1 MLNHIMELAEH
12 EVPINLKSLKN
23 SFNVLV
29 TYSTLY
35 HDSIFCEE
43 LDLNVGWIKGI
54 IKDRSVRVIFSRIP
68 KARNREDIEDND
80 TVVIVKIVDMT
91 NKKDLYITNSN

>member
-12 EVPINLKSLKN
+12 EVPTNLKSLKN
-23 SFNVLV
+23 SFDVLV

-35 HDSIFCEE
+35 HESIFCEE
-43 LDLNVGWIKGI
+43 LDLNVGWVKGI

-68 KARNREDIEDND
+68 KARNREDIENSDN
-80 TVVIVKIVDMT
+80 VIVVKIVDMT
-91 NKKDLYITNSN
+91 NKKDLYIANPN

>member
-23 SFNVLV
+23 SFDVLV

-35 HDSIFCEE
+35 HDSIYCEE
-43 LDLNVGWIKGI
+43 LNLNVGWIKGR

-68 KARNREDIEDND
+68 EARDQEDIKNSDNI
-80 TVVIVKIVDMT
+80 VIVKIVDIT
-91 NKKDLYITNSN
+91 NKKDLYIANSN

>member
-12 EVPINLKSLKN
+12 EVPTNLKSLKN
-23 SFNVLV
+23 SFDVLV

-43 LDLNVGWIKGI
+43 LDLNVGWIKGM

-68 KARNREDIEDND
+68 KAKNREDIENSDN
-80 TVVIVKIVDMT
+80 VIVVKIVDMT
-91 NKKDLYITNSN
+91 NKKDLYIANSN

>member
-12 EVPINLKSLKN
+12 EVPTNLKSLKN
-23 SFNVLV
+23 SFDVLV

-35 HDSIFCEE
+35 HDSIYCEE
-43 LDLNVGWIKGI
+43 LNLNVGWIKGR

-68 KARNREDIEDND
+68 EARDQEDIKNSDNI
-80 TVVIVKIVDMT
+80 VIVKIVDMT
-91 NKKDLYITNSN
+91 NKKDLYIANTN

>member
-23 SFNVLV
+23 SFDVLV

-43 LDLNVGWIKGI
+43 LNLNVGWIKGR

-68 KARNREDIEDND
+68 EAKNREDIENSDNI
-80 TVVIVKIVDMT
+80 VIVKIVDMT
-91 NKKDLYITNSN
+91 NKKDLYIANLN

>member
-1 MLNHIMELAEH
+1 MLNHIIELAEH

-23 SFNVLV
+23 SFDVLV

-35 HDSIFCEE
+35 HDSIYCEE
-43 LDLNVGWIKGI
+43 LNLNVGWIKGR

-68 KARNREDIEDND
+68 EARNREDIENNDNI
-80 TVVIVKIVDMT
+80 VIVKIVDMT
-91 NKKDLYITNSN
+91 NKKDLYIANSN

>member
-1 MLNHIMELAEH
+1 MLNHIMKLAEH

-23 SFNVLV
+23 SFNVLI

-35 HDSIFCEE
+35 HDSIYCEE
-43 LDLNVGWIKGI
+43 LNLNVGWIKGR

-68 KARNREDIEDND
+68 EARNREDIEDND

-91 NKKDLYITNSN
+91 NKKDLYIANSN

>member
-12 EVPINLKSLKN
+12 EVPTNLKSLKN
-23 SFNVLV
+23 SFDVLI

-43 LDLNVGWIKGI
+43 LNLNVGWIKGI

-68 KARNREDIEDND
+68 EARNREDIEDND

-91 NKKDLYITNSN
+91 NKKDLYIANSN

>member
-23 SFNVLV
+23 SFDVLM

-35 HDSIFCEE
+35 HDSIYYEE
-43 LDLNVGWIKGI
+43 LNLNVGWIKGI
-54 IKDRSVRVIFSRIP
+54 IKDRLVRVIFSRIP
-68 KARNREDIEDND
+68 KAKNREDIENSDNI
-80 TVVIVKIVDMT
+80 VIVKIVDMT
-91 NKKDLYITNSN
+91 NKKDLYIANSN

>member
-1 MLNHIMELAEH
+1 MLNHIIELAEH

-23 SFNVLV
+23 SFDVLV

-68 KARNREDIEDND
+68 KARNREDIENSDN
-80 TVVIVKIVDMT
+80 VIVVKIVDMT
-91 NKKDLYITNSN
+91 NKKVLYITNSN

>member
-1 MLNHIMELAEH
+1 MLNHIIELAEH
-12 EVPINLKSLKN
+12 EVPTNLKSLKN

-35 HDSIFCEE
+35 HDSIYCEE
-43 LDLNVGWIKGI
+43 LSLNVGWIKGR

-68 KARNREDIEDND
+68 EAKYQEDIKNSDNI
-80 TVVIVKIVDMT
+80 VIVKIVDMT
-91 NKKDLYITNSN
+91 NKKDLYIANSN

>member
-12 EVPINLKSLKN
+12 EVPTNLKSLKN

-43 LDLNVGWIKGI
+43 LNLNVGWIKGI

-68 KARNREDIEDND
+68 EARNREDIEDND

-91 NKKDLYITNSN
+91 NKKDLYIANSN

>member
-1 MLNHIMELAEH
+1 MLNRIMELAEH
-12 EVPINLKSLKN
+12 EVPTNLKSLKN
-23 SFNVLV
+23 SFDVLV

-43 LDLNVGWIKGI
+43 LNLNVGWIKGI

-68 KARNREDIEDND
+68 KARNREDIENSDNI
-80 TVVIVKIVDMT
+80 VIVKIVDMT
-91 NKKDLYITNSN
+91 NKKDLYIANSN

>member
-1 MLNHIMELAEH
+1 MLNHMMELAEH

-23 SFNVLV
+23 SFDVLI

-43 LDLNVGWIKGI
+43 LNLNVGWIKGI

-68 KARNREDIEDND
+68 EARNREDIEDND
-80 TVVIVKIVDMT
+80 TVVIVKIVDMIS
-91 NKKDLYITNSN
+91 KKDLYIANSN

>member
-1 MLNHIMELAEH
+1 MLNHIIELAEH
-12 EVPINLKSLKN
+12 EVPTNLKSLKN
-23 SFNVLV
+23 SFNVLI

-43 LDLNVGWIKGI
+43 LNLNVGWIKGI

-68 KARNREDIEDND
+68 KARNREDIENSDN
-80 TVVIVKIVDMT
+80 VIVVKIVDMT
-91 NKKDLYITNSN
+91 NKKDLYIANSN

>member
-12 EVPINLKSLKN
+12 EVPTNLKSLKN

-43 LDLNVGWIKGI
+43 LNLNVGWIKGI
-54 IKDRSVRVIFSRIP
+54 IKDRSVRVTFSRIP
-68 KARNREDIEDND
+68 EARNREDIEDND

-91 NKKDLYITNSN
+91 NKKDLYIANSN

>member
-12 EVPINLKSLKN
+12 EVPTNLKSLKN
-23 SFNVLV
+23 SFDVLV

-35 HDSIFCEE
+35 HDSIYCEE
-43 LDLNVGWIKGI
+43 LNLNVGWIKGI

-68 KARNREDIEDND
+68 KARNREDIENSDN
-80 TVVIVKIVDMT
+80 VVIVKIVDMT
-91 NKKDLYITNSN
+91 NKKDLYIANSN

>member
-1 MLNHIMELAEH
+1 MLNHIIELAEH
-12 EVPINLKSLKN
+12 EVPTNLKSLKN

-43 LDLNVGWIKGI
+43 LNLNVGWIKGI
-54 IKDRSVRVIFSRIP
+54 IKDRSVRIIFSRIP
-68 KARNREDIEDND
+68 EARNREDIEDND

-91 NKKDLYITNSN
+91 NKKDLYIANSN

>member
-1 MLNHIMELAEH
+1 MLNHIIELAEH

-23 SFNVLV
+23 SFDVLV

-35 HDSIFCEE
+35 HDSIYCEE
-43 LDLNVGWIKGI
+43 LNLNVGWIKGR
-54 IKDRSVRVIFSRIP
+54 IKDRSVRIIFSRIP
-68 KARNREDIEDND
+68 EARNREDIEDND

-91 NKKDLYITNSN
+91 NKKDLYIANSN

>member
-1 MLNHIMELAEH
+1 MLNHMMELAEH
-12 EVPINLKSLKN
+12 EVPTNLKSLKN

-35 HDSIFCEE
+35 HDSIYCEE

-68 KARNREDIEDND
+68 KARNREDIENSDNI
-80 TVVIVKIVDMT
+80 VIVKIVDMT
-91 NKKDLYITNSN
+91 NKKDLYIANLN

>member
-12 EVPINLKSLKN
+12 EVPTNLKSLKN
-23 SFNVLV
+23 SFDVLV

-43 LDLNVGWIKGI
+43 LSLNVGWIKGI

-68 KARNREDIEDND
+68 EARNREDIENSDNI
-80 TVVIVKIVDMT
+80 VIVKIVDMT
-91 NKKDLYITNSN
+91 NKKDLYIANSN

>member
-1 MLNHIMELAEH
+1 MLNHIIELAKH

-23 SFNVLV
+23 SFDVLV

-43 LDLNVGWIKGI
+43 LDLNVGWVKGI
-54 IKDRSVRVIFSRIP
+54 IKDRSVRIIFSRIP
-68 KARNREDIEDND
+68 EARNREDIEDND

-91 NKKDLYITNSN
+91 NKKDLYIANSN

>member
-1 MLNHIMELAEH
+1 MLNHIIELAEH
-12 EVPINLKSLKN
+12 EVPTNLKSLKN

-68 KARNREDIEDND
+68 EARNREDIEDND

-91 NKKDLYITNSN
+91 NKKDLYIANSN

>member
-23 SFNVLV
+23 SFDVLV

-35 HDSIFCEE
+35 HDSIYCEE
-43 LDLNVGWIKGI
+43 LNLNVGWIKGR

-68 KARNREDIEDND
+68 KARNREDIENSDNI
-80 TVVIVKIVDMT
+80 VIVKIVDMT
-91 NKKDLYITNSN
+91 NKKDLYIANSN

>member
-1 MLNHIMELAEH
+1 MLNRIMKLAEH
-12 EVPINLKSLKN
+12 KVPTNLKSLKN
-23 SFNVLV
+23 SFDVLV

-43 LDLNVGWIKGI
+43 LNLNVGWIKGI

-68 KARNREDIEDND
+68 KAKNREDIENSDN
-80 TVVIVKIVDMT
+80 VIVVKIVDMT
-91 NKKDLYITNSN
+91 NKKDLYIANSN

>member
-12 EVPINLKSLKN
+12 EVPTNLKSLKN

-43 LDLNVGWIKGI
+43 LDLNVGWIKGR
-54 IKDRSVRVIFSRIP
+54 IKDRSVRIIFSRIP
-68 KARNREDIEDND
+68 KARNREDIENSDN
-80 TVVIVKIVDMT
+80 VIIVKITDMT
-91 NKKDLYITNSN
+91 NKKDLYIANSN

>member
-12 EVPINLKSLKN
+12 EVPTNLKSLKN
-23 SFNVLV
+23 SFDVLV

-35 HDSIFCEE
+35 HESIFCEE

-54 IKDRSVRVIFSRIP
+54 IKDRTVRVIFSRIP
-68 KARNREDIEDND
+68 KARNREDIENSDNI
-80 TVVIVKIVDMT
+80 VIVKIVDMT
-91 NKKDLYITNSN
+91 NKKDLYIANSN